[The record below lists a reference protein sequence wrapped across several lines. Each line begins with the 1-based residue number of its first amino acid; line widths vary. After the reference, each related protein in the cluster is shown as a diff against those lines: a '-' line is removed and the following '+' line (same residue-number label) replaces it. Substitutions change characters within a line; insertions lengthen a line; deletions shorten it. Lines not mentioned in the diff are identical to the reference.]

1 MEPEGSLPHA
11 QQPAGCPCSEPIN
24 AVYWLKAKLFT
35 LTAGLKIG
43 SLSTFDI
50 PKHQTAI
57 LIDFYRNK

>member
-11 QQPAGCPCSEPIN
+11 QQPPCRVSLVN

-43 SLSTFDI
+43 SLSTSDI
-50 PKHQTAI
+50 PKYQTAI